1 MAVVIERP
9 TLLGARRPSR
19 RIRLGTMDIG
29 GGAPVSIQSM
39 TITKTEDVAAT
50 LAQVHALATQG
61 ADIVRV
67 AVPHEADARALPTI
81 VAEGADIV
89 LVAVPH
95 EADARALPT
104 IVAEGADIV
113 RVAVPHEADA
123 RALPTIVAEAGVP
136 IVADI
141 HFSYRLALLALEA
154 GVAGLRLNPGNIRD
168 PGQIRVVVRE
178 AAARGVAIRVGANAG
193 SLDRRVFAAHGG
205 PTAQALVESALAEVA
220 ILEDEGFSDIKISV
234 KHQRVAEMI
243 AAYRLLAASCDYPL
257 HLGVTEAG
265 PPPTG
270 LVKSAVGI
278 GTLLAEGIGDT
289 IRVSLTADP
298 VEEVKAAKHILQT
311 LGLRRSTFD
320 LVACPSCGRAELDVV
335 ALTRTVQERLEA
347 LNLPPV
353 QIAVMGCEVNG
364 PGEARDADVGLA
376 AGPGRGLLFSRGRQL
391 GWVPADRMVDALLEE
406 AVKVARARE
415 AGEPGPTG
423 RE

>member
-1 MAVVIERP
+1 MPIPSAEP
-9 TLLGARRPSR
+9 SLLAARRTSR
-19 RIRLGTMDIG
+19 RISLGGVDIG
-29 GGAPVSIQSM
+29 AGAPVSIQSM

-50 LAQVHALATQG
+50 LVQVHALATQG

-67 AVPHEADARALPTI
+67 AVPHEGDARAL
-81 VAEGADIV
+81 
-89 LVAVPH
+89 
-95 EADARALPT
+95 EA
-104 IVAEGADIV
+104 
-113 RVAVPHEADA
+113 
-123 RALPTIVAEAGVP
+123 IVAEAGVP
-136 IVADI
+136 IVADV
-141 HFSYRLALLALEA
+141 HFSYRLALMALQA
-154 GVAGLRLNPGNIRD
+154 GVQGLRLNPGNIRD
-168 PGQIRVVVRE
+168 PGQIRTVVRE
-178 AAARGVAIRVGANAG
+178 AAARGVPIRVGANAG
-193 SLDRRVFAAHGG
+193 SLDRGVVARHGG
-205 PTAQALVESALAEVA
+205 PTPEALVESALAEVQ
-220 ILEDEGFSDIKISV
+220 ILEDEGFSAIKISV
-234 KHQRVAEMI
+234 KHQNVAQMI

-278 GTLLAEGIGDT
+278 GCLLAEGIGDT

-298 VEEVKAAKHILQT
+298 VEEVKAAKAILQS

-335 ALTRTVQERLEA
+335 ALTRQVMERLEA

-391 GWVPADRMVDALLEE
+391 GWVSADRMVDALLEE
-406 AVKVARARE
+406 AVKVAEAKKAHPAGSQARE
-415 AGEPGPTG
+415 VPC
-423 RE
+423 R